1 MFIKM
6 TRFILSKD
14 YRPQSFLYDFAG
26 FQGQAR
32 KRHMMERF
40 MKQG

>member
-14 YRPQSFLYDFAG
+14 YRPQAFLRNFARLPSW
-26 FQGQAR
+26 AR